1 MLTQKDQRLIRSKLD
16 NIYKIF
22 LSKNDI
28 DYFESEIIQIIKRFN
43 KKNPKRKK
51 TISEKTSLVISYGD
65 SVYSD

>member
-28 DYFESEIIQIIKRFN
+28 DYFESEIIQIIKKFN
-43 KKNPKRKK
+43 KKKSKK
-51 TISEKTSLVISYGD
+51 KKNYFWKNLINNFLFEALLN
-65 SVYSD
+65 